1 MSSQKSNTPQNNK
14 YKKYIDTL
22 NLYYSLKNDYE
33 TKIKTKKNKI
43 IRSNDTIENK
53 KKLIQ
58 ILKEKVKCINCKKKG
73 GTLFTQEDNIL
84 KATCNAAKKCKL
96 NIEIN
101 KSENIYIPKYLE
113 GQNNE
118 EEAIKKEITQ
128 YKLDLL
134 FGLESEEVV
143 TQEFKVLREKFKET
157 TNIKNTLLD
166 IYDQQNNN
174 MYMTILKNTDDK
186 DIFIWKYNDTLEDKD
201 IPIINLDDILDLNL
215 KELIINP
222 ETENMFIPKKKYLEY
237 LNLGYNK
244 LLSVYNEYINNYKKT
259 NEIAIINDSLELY
272 KTKILPL
279 LDFIR
284 FIKHPVIFIDKQ
296 SNASGFSKKLMPTFH
311 FKSQLKNKQKEMIPT
326 DYNIIS
332 NKK

>member
-1 MSSQKSNTPQNNK
+1 MSSQKSNISQNNK

-22 NLYYSLKNDYE
+22 DLYYRLKNDYE
-33 TKIKTKKNKI
+33 TKIKIKKNKI
-43 IRSNDTIENK
+43 IRSNDTVENK

-73 GTLFTQEDNIL
+73 GTLFTQEANVL
-84 KATCNAAKKCKL
+84 RATCNASKRCKL

-101 KSENIYIPKYLE
+101 KSENLYMPEYLE
-113 GQNNE
+113 VQKKE

-134 FGLESEEVV
+134 FGLETEEVV
-143 TQEFKVLREKFKET
+143 TQEFKILREKFKET
-157 TNIKNTLLD
+157 TKIKNTLID

-174 MYMTILKNTDDK
+174 MLIKIIKNDLDE
-186 DIFIWKYNDTLEDKD
+186 DVFFWVYNDTIEEKD
-201 IPIINLDDILDLNL
+201 LPIINLDDILDLNL

-222 ETENMFIPKKKYLEY
+222 KSDNLFISKKKYLEY

-244 LLSVYNEYINNYKKT
+244 FLGLYNEYINNYKKT
-259 NEIAIINDSLELY
+259 NDISIINDSLELY

-279 LDFIR
+279 LEFIR
-284 FIKHPVIFIDKQ
+284 FIKHPIIFIDKQ
-296 SNASGFSKKLMPTFH
+296 SNTSGFSKNLMPTFH
-311 FKSQLKNKQKEMIPT
+311 FKPQIKNKQKEIIPT